1 MKRFYTLVVAL
12 VASIVTLSAQESSK
26 DWGVGLHIG
35 INPSFVVRYTG
46 LGEVAGKPMYLEGRF
61 GTILAYAAELT
72 PEGTAIA
79 AWECAKFGESQVGDF
94 SFDAGVAVSAGGWSP
109 TDCWVLAGPMM
120 RVDYTFDK
128 APISLGF
135 DWTPC
140 VGIRSA
146 STEKFSPYF
155 TWSRLLYSFALSLT
169 YNF

>member
-1 MKRFYTLVVAL
+1 MKRLCAILTAI
-12 VASIVTLSAQESSK
+12 AISTISLSAQQPTK
-26 DWGVGLHIG
+26 WAVGVRGGCDAEVI
-35 INPSFVVRYTG
+35 VRYTG

-61 GTILAYAAELT
+61 GTILAYAAEFT

-140 VGIRSA
+140 VGIQST
-146 STEKFSPYF
+146 STEKFSPHF
-155 TWSRLLYSFALSLT
+155 TWSKLLYSFALSLT

>member
-12 VASIVTLSAQESSK
+12 VASIATLSAQQPTK
-26 DWGVGLHIG
+26 WAVGVRGGCDAEVI
-35 INPSFVVRYTG
+35 VRYTG

-61 GTILAYAAELT
+61 GTILAYASEFT

-128 APISLGF
+128 APYHWDSTGLPAWVSEAHPPKNFRHISLGQ
-135 DWTPC
+135 DCYT
-140 VGIRSA
+140 VLRS
-146 STEKFSPYF
+146 
-155 TWSRLLYSFALSLT
+155 R
-169 YNF
+169 